1 MQIVS
6 YMENSRFVYQENQY
20 NGECL
25 PCTGSIFKSIVNSA
39 EVARK
44 IAIRQAVDKAICE
57 GLSLSPW
64 VNDNAFM
71 RFCAKNSQNPR
82 FTQLTLEQKLVQWT
96 NSLKESLPCFIF
108 AASEFDPV
116 PVTDKDGNPVLDK
129 DGKPVMKR
137 KRRLEG
143 IHLSGLF
150 MFDADHV
157 PFDPREIHAR
167 TQVQGFPWK
176 VRLSHITSSGHGLRL
191 VCEARLDVGNVAD
204 NQIEL
209 ARELKLLDVI
219 GSTGKPV
226 VDDSCIDA
234 SRISYAPRQEDIYY
248 INENRLFNA

>member
-1 MQIVS
+1 M
-6 YMENSRFVYQENQY
+6 NSRFIYQQNQY
-20 NGECL
+20 NGECS
-25 PCTGSIFKSIVNSA
+25 PCTASIFKSIVNSA
-39 EVARK
+39 DVKLK
-44 IAIRQAVDKAICE
+44 IDTRQAVDKAISE

-71 RFCAKNSQNPR
+71 RFCAKRSLDPH
-82 FTQLTLEQKLVQWT
+82 FAQLTLEQKLVQWT

-116 PVTDKDGNPVLDK
+116 TVVDKDGNPVLNA
-129 DGKPVMKR
+129 DGTPVMKR

-150 MFDADHV
+150 MFDADHL
-157 PFDPREIHAR
+157 PMDPHEIHQR
-167 TQVQGFPWK
+167 TQVKGFPWI
-176 VRLSHITSSGHGLRL
+176 VDLSHKTSSGYGLRL
-191 VCEARLDVGNVAD
+191 VCEARLDVGNIAD

-209 ARELKLLDVI
+209 AKELKLLDVI

-248 INENRLFNA
+248 IDEERLFNYKTV